1 MPRLTDNT
9 PFSQAIGG
17 TQYNFSGASIDSL
30 GASEYTLGVIILDVS
45 GSTGGMRADMEKALK
60 AIVAACRSNPRADN
74 MLLRVVMFDDS
85 VVEVHGFKPLPDC
98 AEADYDGVLGR
109 SGGLTALFDA
119 CYTGVKSVTL
129 YGEQLTKQDFDVN
142 AAVFVVTDGG
152 NNRGTA
158 TEKMVKEAL
167 AEAVQSEALESITSV
182 LVGLNAHG
190 GLDQLLADVKTNCG
204 FTQYVAIADANATT
218 IAKLGDFVSRS
229 ISSQSQAL
237 GTGGPSHSLTF

>member
-1 MPRLTDNT
+1 
-9 PFSQAIGG
+9 
-17 TQYNFSGASIDSL
+17 
-30 GASEYTLGVIILDVS
+30 
-45 GSTGGMRADMEKALK
+45 METALK
-60 AIVAACRSNPRADN
+60 AIVSACRTNPRADN
-74 MLLRVVMFDDS
+74 MLLRVVMFDDA

-98 AEADYDGVLGR
+98 AEADYDGVLGT

-119 CYTGVKSVTL
+119 SYTGVKSVTL

-152 NNRGTA
+152 DNRSTT
-158 TEKMVKEAL
+158 TEAMVKEAL

-182 LVGLNAHG
+182 LVGLNAGYGG
-190 GLDQLLADVKTNCG
+190 GLDKLLADVKTNCG
-204 FTQYVAIADANATT
+204 FSQYVAIADANAKT

-237 GTGGPSHSLTF
+237 GTGGPSQSLTF